1 MYKLNQLFHSLPIH
15 KFLFYALILSI
26 PIQLGKHF
34 WPDFAFINGIRI
46 DYLAPTVYLTDILIG
61 LMLLSWLTSRLSI
74 TKDQVLSGIM
84 LFFVVGL
91 FVEANIFFSLSPYVA
106 IFRWIK
112 YLEMWLL
119 VVYISKAHL
128 SIQKVTKLLILAGLF
143 TVFLALI
150 QLINDG
156 SIGGLFYFLGE
167 RSFTLST
174 PGISK
179 QILFGKEYILPY
191 ATFSH
196 PNVLAGYFVVTLSF
210 ILNGK
215 WLGKNL
221 KLFLV
226 GLWLLIIYISG
237 SAIAIIVGIGILF
250 QYIKIRSLYKYLAFG
265 AIVFIMGIL
274 SITYGTESVSRRVE
288 LNNIA
293 YELFKSSP
301 IVGIGMNNFVVQM
314 SNYRDVNE
322 PGFFFQPAHN
332 IYLLLLSEGGIIGV
346 GLLAWLIWKIYMIG
360 LKRGV
365 YIIPLVAILVLG
377 LFDHYPLTL
386 QQGQLLLAMV
396 IGLNLRST
404 TGG

>member
-1 MYKLNQLFHSLPIH
+1 M
-15 KFLFYALILSI
+15 LILLI
-26 PIQLGKHF
+26 PVQLGKHF

-61 LMLLSWLTSRLSI
+61 LMLLSWLITSYKRG
-74 TKDQVLSGIM
+74 KDQVLDIRGWI
-84 LFFVVGL
+84 LVVGI
-91 FVEANIFFSLSPYVA
+91 FAEANILLSSSPWVA
-106 IFRWIK
+106 TLRWIK
-112 YLEMWLL
+112 YLEMGLL
-119 VVYISKAHL
+119 VAYVSQASL
-128 SIQKVTKLLILAGLF
+128 GIQKITKLLILAGLF

-167 RSFTLST
+167 RSFSLNT
-174 PGISK
+174 PGIAR
-179 QILFGKEYILPY
+179 QMLFGREYLRPY
-191 ATFSH
+191 ATFAH
-196 PNVLAGYFVVTLSF
+196 PNILAGYFVITMPF
-210 ILNGK
+210 ILSGQ
-215 WLGKNL
+215 WIGKNL

-226 GLWLLIIYISG
+226 GLWLMIIYISG
-237 SAIAIIVGIGILF
+237 SAMALIVSIGILF